1 MTFNFRKSSFLLTI
15 LVLMTGLLV
24 ACDENPI
31 DGRGEPVEALAEN
44 PTDLTPGQLTDLA
57 VLASGVEGQFQV
69 FFDPIH
75 AVFVYNVEQP
85 NLASWREMMNDDPE
99 NWHEIAVLIEE
110 LMSVGFFTDHP
121 TIMLS
126 PFDAT
131 LYWLRIE
138 DGRIVYN
145 VLD

>member
-1 MTFNFRKSSFLLTI
+1 MTFNFRKSSFLLT
-15 LVLMTGLLV
+15 LTVLMTGLLM

-31 DGRGEPVEALAEN
+31 DTRGQSIEELEANPAE
-44 PTDLTPGQLTDLA
+44 LTPGQLTDLA
-57 VLASGVEGQFQV
+57 VIANSVEGFQI

-75 AVFVYNVEQP
+75 GMFVFNPEQP
-85 NLASWREMMNDDPE
+85 NLPSWREMMEDSPE
-99 NWHEIAVLIEE
+99 DWHGIAELMEE
-110 LMSVGFFTDHP
+110 LMSISFFTDYP

-138 DGRIVYN
+138 NGRIVYN